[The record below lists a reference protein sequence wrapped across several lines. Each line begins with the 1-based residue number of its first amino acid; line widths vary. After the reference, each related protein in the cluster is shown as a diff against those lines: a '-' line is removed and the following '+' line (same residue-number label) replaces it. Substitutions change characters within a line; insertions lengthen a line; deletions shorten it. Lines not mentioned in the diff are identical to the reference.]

1 MISMGSL
8 AAGLL
13 LAFFIVGVPVP
24 FALGGASA
32 LAMLLNGSS
41 NMVIVCQRMFQGINS
56 FPYLAL
62 PFFIL
67 AGNLM
72 ASGGISDR
80 MITFATTVLGRLKG
94 GLALVAILAS
104 MFFAAICGSCAA
116 VCAAVGAVLIPGML
130 NKGYDKN
137 FAAATVASGSSIG
150 IIIPPSVPMILFCIA
165 ASVSVGD
172 AFMAGMI
179 PGILFGAALM
189 VVAYFVCGRN
199 GYGTDGRR
207 YSMREKARAFFDALP
222 ALMMPVIILGGIYGG
237 IFTATEA
244 ACVAVVYGL
253 IVGGLV
259 YKELKLADMAKIF
272 IESAVAAAGVL
283 LIISCAAVFAMLLTR
298 EQIPTKIT
306 ALMMSVVANK
316 TLYLVI
322 VNIIWIIMGMFM
334 EISASVIILTPLLL
348 PAALA
353 FGINPYHFGVM
364 MITNLAIGM
373 VTPPFGLCLFVIS
386 DIAKVK
392 LMPLLKN
399 VAPYLIAMLVTLF
412 VICAFPQLSLFLISR

>member
-13 LAFFIVGVPVP
+13 LAYFIVGVPVP

-130 NKGYDKN
+130 NKG
-137 FAAATVASGSSIG
+137 
-150 IIIPPSVPMILFCIA
+150 
-165 ASVSVGD
+165 
-172 AFMAGMI
+172 
-179 PGILFGAALM
+179 
-189 VVAYFVCGRN
+189 
-199 GYGTDGRR
+199 
-207 YSMREKARAFFDALP
+207 
-222 ALMMPVIILGGIYGG
+222 
-237 IFTATEA
+237 
-244 ACVAVVYGL
+244 
-253 IVGGLV
+253 
-259 YKELKLADMAKIF
+259 
-272 IESAVAAAGVL
+272 
-283 LIISCAAVFAMLLTR
+283 
-298 EQIPTKIT
+298 
-306 ALMMSVVANK
+306 
-316 TLYLVI
+316 
-322 VNIIWIIMGMFM
+322 
-334 EISASVIILTPLLL
+334 
-348 PAALA
+348 
-353 FGINPYHFGVM
+353 
-364 MITNLAIGM
+364 
-373 VTPPFGLCLFVIS
+373 
-386 DIAKVK
+386 
-392 LMPLLKN
+392 
-399 VAPYLIAMLVTLF
+399 
-412 VICAFPQLSLFLISR
+412 

>member
-244 ACVAVVYGL
+244 A
-253 IVGGLV
+253 
-259 YKELKLADMAKIF
+259 
-272 IESAVAAAGVL
+272 GVL

>member
-1 MISMGSL
+1 MISTGAL
-8 AAGLL
+8 AALL
-13 LAFFIVGVPVP
+13 LVIFFVVGVSIP

-32 LAMLLNGSS
+32 LAMLIDGNT

-80 MITFATTVLGRLKG
+80 MITFASTVLGRLKG

-116 VCAAVGAVLIPGML
+116 VCAAVGAVMIPGML
-130 NKGYDKN
+130 NKGYDKS
-137 FAAATVASGSSIG
+137 FAAATVASGSCVG

-165 ASVSVGD
+165 AGLSVGD

-179 PGILFGAALM
+179 PGVLFGVALM
-189 VVAYFVCGRN
+189 IVAYIVCSRR
-199 GYGTDGRR
+199 GYDTDVRR
-207 YSMREKARAFFDALP
+207 YTIREKVAAFLDALP

-253 IVGGLV
+253 VVGGIV

-272 IESAVAAAGVL
+272 IDSAVAAAGVL

-306 ALMMSVVANK
+306 TLMMDLVANK
-316 TLYLVI
+316 FIYLII
-322 VNIIWIIMGMFM
+322 VNIIWVIMGMFM

-348 PAALA
+348 PAAIA
-353 FGINPYHFGVM
+353 FDVNPYHFGVM

-392 LMPLLKN
+392 LVALLKN
-399 VAPYLIAMLVTLF
+399 VALYLVAMFISLLL
-412 VICAFPQLSLFLISR
+412 ICIFPQISLFLINQ

>member
-222 ALMMPVIILGGIYGG
+222 ALMMPVIIIGGIYGG
-237 IFTATEA
+237 IFTATE
-244 ACVAVVYGL
+244 
-253 IVGGLV
+253 
-259 YKELKLADMAKIF
+259 
-272 IESAVAAAGVL
+272 AAGVL

-316 TLYLVI
+316 MLYLVI